1 MRKDESLQIHALLR
15 ALKQHVEHEHGI
27 SEEAFDEY
35 EELDV
40 KPEHVYK
47 NKGKHQEAVMLLSKK
62 IADELAK
69 EGSYSPDEE
78 EEREPI
84 PA

>member
-1 MRKDESLQIHALLR
+1 MRKDETIQIHGLLR
-15 ALKQHVEHEHGI
+15 TLKQHVEVKYGI
-27 SEEAFDEY
+27 SEEVFEEY
-35 EELDV
+35 KELNV

-47 NKGKHQEAVMLLSKK
+47 NKDRHQMAVMLLSQK

-78 EEREPI
+78 EREPI
-84 PA
+84 AA